1 MGCVRKRG
9 KSWNAQVRIA
19 GWRSFTKSFKSKSD
33 AKLWIDELERKLH
46 SAPIPDIPIDR
57 KIALGELLIKYADE
71 VSPSHKG
78 CVAETCRLKSIARR
92 WIGELDIR
100 YLTKQH
106 FIQYRDDR
114 MTVVT
119 GSSVGSELA
128 LMKRVLDT
136 AVKKWGYGIPYNP
149 IKDIEFPKGSI
160 ARTRRLVGDEKDR
173 LLVAGLS
180 QRNIYIA
187 SIIEFAI
194 ETGMRRSEI
203 LKLRWCDVDLEN
215 GFACLYDTKNGE
227 DRRVPLTRRCI
238 EVLQTVPQTDE
249 RVFPI
254 SATCLRLAWNRARN
268 KAGITDLRFH
278 DLRHEAVSRFFE
290 MGMSVPEVA
299 LISGHKDVRQ
309 LFRYTHLNPEN
320 VFKKYAAFS
329 G

>member
-114 MTVVT
+114 ITVVT

-149 IKDIEFPKGSI
+149 IRDIEFPKGST
-160 ARTRRLVGDEKDR
+160 ARTRRLVGDEKER
-173 LLVAGLS
+173 LLIAASS
-180 QRNIYIA
+180 QRNIYIT

-215 GFACLYDTKNGE
+215 GFASLYDTKNGE

-238 EVLQTVPQTDE
+238 EVLKTVPQTHE
-249 RVFPI
+249 QVFPI
-254 SATCLRLAWNRARN
+254 SATCLRLAWNRARK

-290 MGMSVPEVA
+290 MGLSVPEVA

-320 VFKKYAAFS
+320 VFKKYEAF
-329 G
+329 